1 MMGPHWNPR
10 ATEIAVVVQGQGMV
24 QMVCPSD
31 PKGKVEDDF
40 ACRNTKF
47 KVEEGD
53 AFVVP
58 RFHPM
63 TQVSYN
69 NDTFV
74 FVGFSNMAGNN
85 HPQFLAGRSSVLQ
98 ALDPDVVAASFN
110 APNASTIEG
119 LLASQSDSIILA
131 CTSCAEELERIMEE
145 DIERRKEEEERK
157 RAEEEA
163 EKREEAATKR
173 EEAEVR

>member
-10 ATEIAVVVQGQGMV
+10 ATEIAVVLQGQGMV

-31 PKGKVEDDF
+31 PKGKVDDDF

-74 FVGFSNMAGNN
+74 FVGFSSMAGNN

-119 LLASQSDSIILA
+119 FLKVMDSSPEVDLIIIIIKTRRSKPP
-131 CTSCAEELERIMEE
+131 TSCKDRFMALQRSTIPL
-145 DIERRKEEEERK
+145 
-157 RAEEEA
+157 ANG
-163 EKREEAATKR
+163 
-173 EEAEVR
+173 

>member
-10 ATEIAVVVQGQGMV
+10 ATEIAVVLQGQGMV

-40 ACRNTKF
+40 ACRDTKF

-131 CTSCAEELERIMEE
+131 CTSCAEELERITEE

-163 EKREEAATKR
+163 EKREAAATKR